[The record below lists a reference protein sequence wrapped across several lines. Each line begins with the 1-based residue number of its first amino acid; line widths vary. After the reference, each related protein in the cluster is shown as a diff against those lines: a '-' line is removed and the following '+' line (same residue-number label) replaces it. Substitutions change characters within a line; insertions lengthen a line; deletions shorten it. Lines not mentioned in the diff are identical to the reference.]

1 VVYLLIMVLVAG
13 AGITRLWL
21 MQRRQRAHLETV
33 DGFRSSLQRISEQ
46 TRARPA
52 GSRRSGPSR
61 PHVSGPRPHA
71 AVHRPRPVSRSGAI
85 DPARRAAAKRRIE
98 ARRRARARAAR

>member
-1 VVYLLIMVLVAG
+1 VLYLLIMVVVAA

-21 MQRRQRAHLETV
+21 MQRRQRALLQTV
-33 DGFRSSLQRISEQ
+33 DGFRSSLERISEQ

-52 GSRRSGPSR
+52 GVRRPSR
-61 PHVSGPRPHA
+61 AHAAGPRHA
-71 AVHRPRPVSRSGAI
+71 PRRPRPQARGGSI

>member
-1 VVYLLIMVLVAG
+1 MVYLFIMVMVAG
-13 AGITRLWL
+13 AGIMRLWL

-33 DGFRSSLQRISEQ
+33 DGFRSSLERISEQ

-52 GSRRSGPSR
+52 GLRRVPGRPNGAPRR
-61 PHVSGPRPHA
+61 PHS
-71 AVHRPRPVSRSGAI
+71 VSRSTGM

>member
-1 VVYLLIMVLVAG
+1 MIYLVIMVLVAG
-13 AGITRLWL
+13 TGITRLWL

-33 DGFRSSLQRISEQ
+33 DGFRMSLERISEQ

-52 GSRRSGPSR
+52 GTRRAPIRPGSG
-61 PHVSGPRPHA
+61 HG
-71 AVHRPRPVSRSGAI
+71 RPRPVSRSSSI